1 MNGRPSIFEQ
11 LTPAD
16 DALRDDLAWLDS
28 LIGDAEGH
36 GTLTNAD
43 PAPEQNG
50 DDNRHVH
57 ASTTHEP
64 DETATTAEPAGIDPD
79 PAVTRDT
86 PAPSPDAAMREPAS
100 ADTMDLES
108 VADATDGT
116 DTTARPDAK
125 TIRFA
130 ALGVVI
136 AMAALLCALAALH
149 IGTAGR
155 QDADDRIQ
163 TSMGRLETWTAKS
176 RTLLDKADE
185 YGLTGRDT
193 VESLQS
199 QTEKNESI
207 TGRPRTGLST
217 DESDALADKA
227 DKAVERTRSL
237 YAKVSKLVKA
247 KPLEDAKTTCST
259 ALDKARKATAAA
271 TASDDATRTALDT
284 LNGLIAK
291 TEGFTDDT
299 TARQWTEM
307 ASSLDQARD
316 ALAKALDA
324 KAKADEAAKA
334 QADAERQTQDET
346 RQTEPQASP
355 SAGQQYTTPQYSE
368 SGGATDGGTSSGT
381 QSEGSADTGTN
392 GWYVPPA
399 TGDDPLPDNDPG
411 L

>member
-1 MNGRPSIFEQ
+1 MDDRPSIFEQ

-16 DALRDDLAWLDS
+16 DALRDDLVWLDS
-28 LIGDAEGH
+28 LVADTEAH
-36 GTLTNAD
+36 GTRTNSD

-50 DDNRHVH
+50 DDDRHVR

-64 DETATTAEPAGIDPD
+64 DETATTAEPAGIEPD
-79 PAVTRDT
+79 PAVTRAT
-86 PAPSPDAAMREPAS
+86 PAPSPDTDMREPAP

-108 VADATDGT
+108 VAAATDGT
-116 DTTARPDAK
+116 DTTARSGVK

-136 AMAALLCALAALH
+136 TMAALLCALVAFHMASA
-149 IGTAGR
+149 TGR

-185 YGLTGRDT
+185 YGLTGRGT

-217 DESDALADKA
+217 GESDALADRA
-227 DKAVERTRSL
+227 DKAVERTQSL

-259 ALDKARKATAAA
+259 ALDKARKAAAAA

-284 LNGLIAK
+284 LNGLITK

-299 TARQWTEM
+299 TVRQWTEM

-316 ALAKALDA
+316 TLAKALDA

-334 QADAERQTQDET
+334 QADTERQTQ
-346 RQTEPQASP
+346 QTEPQASP

-399 TGDDPLPDNDPG
+399 TGDDSLPDNDSS